1 MKDKI
6 ALSQRQI
13 NYTNRI
19 VSSQCTKYYHNVALR
34 MHDVSTENVVSKEK
48 TAFQAISMVSLTI
61 EIQLCILIAEFF
73 RDGEA
78 NAES

>member
-1 MKDKI
+1 
-6 ALSQRQI
+6 
-13 NYTNRI
+13 
-19 VSSQCTKYYHNVALR
+19 